1 MRGTRT
7 SFTSNGVDLP
17 LGGDGS
23 VVLDGFGI
31 DVGLWGTKTSF
42 WRLGFLD
49 LGVVGTSLFFKCGS
63 DVPVSISE

>member
-7 SFTSNGVDLP
+7 SFTSNGVDFP

-31 DVGLWGTKTSF
+31 DVGLRGTKTSF
-42 WRLGFLD
+42 
-49 LGVVGTSLFFKCGS
+49 
-63 DVPVSISE
+63 